1 VTSTL
6 LRARASRAAVFGLA
20 VLAAACSDQSASP
33 LDPAFPPPVLAP
45 KSAVAMLHCSAD
57 VRAGSLSCSDA
68 PDGGARRYVGG
79 LQNVDVKLTSTN
91 VAYDPASQIFSA
103 DLTVQNLLVQRM
115 GSDGA
120 TVSGVTV
127 FFNSGPVVTSGTGS
141 VEVANA
147 DGQGTF
153 TAGTQPYFLY
163 AGSLPYQAV
172 SAPKRW
178 EWSMPATVVNFS
190 FTLMV
195 SAPLVPTVVFDMLVS
210 GNRDIYRMGIDGQDL
225 TRLTTSTGDDRDP
238 TVARGK
244 VVFTSHRHGNAELYR
259 VDLKGGGEVRL
270 TTTTD
275 NETSPALSP
284 DGTQLAFIRNNSSV
298 LGKLW
303 RSNADVTDAVQP
315 TAGFGFSGDV
325 ETGPTWLGNGR
336 LAFVSTT
343 SGSADVW
350 SLAVPGTA
358 PVKMGSQL
366 NDVGDVD
373 PSWNQDGRLAFA
385 SSRSGG
391 TDLYAISAEG
401 TLSQLTTRAGSDSH
415 PSWLADGRVLFSCH
429 MGSPRGAR
437 ICLVT
442 PGTPGTFTEITT
454 PGPAERPVAVIDA
467 L

>member
-1 VTSTL
+1 MTSTL
-6 LRARASRAAVFGLA
+6 LRARATRAAVLGLA
-20 VLAAACSDQSASP
+20 VLAAACSDQGASP
-33 LDPAFPPPVLAP
+33 LGPTVAPPLAAP
-45 KSAVAMLHCSAD
+45 KTALAMLHCQAD
-57 VRAGSLSCSDA
+57 VRAGSVTCSDA
-68 PDGGARRYVGG
+68 SAGEARLYVGG
-79 LQNVDVKLTSTN
+79 QQNTDVKLTSDS
-91 VAYDPASQIFSA
+91 VSYDAGTQIFRA
-103 DLTVQNLLVQRM
+103 NLTVQNLLVQRM
-115 GSDGA
+115 GSDGS
-120 TVSGVTV
+120 TVSGIKV
-127 FFNSGPVVTSGTGS
+127 FFNNGPVLTGGTGS
-141 VEVANA
+141 VEVNNA
-147 DGQGTF
+147 DGVETF
-153 TAGTQPYFLY
+153 TAGSQEYFQY
-163 AGSLPYQAV
+163 AGSLPYLGV
-172 SAPKRW
+172 TAPKRW
-178 EWSMPATVVNFS
+178 EWHMPPTVQTFS

-225 TRLTTSTGDDRDP
+225 TRLTTNTGDDRDP

-244 VVFTSHRHGNAELYR
+244 VVFTSHRDGNAELYR
-259 VDLKGGGEVRL
+259 VNLKGGGETRL

-284 DGTQLAFIRNNSSV
+284 DGTRLAFIRNNSSV

-303 RSNADVTDAVQP
+303 TSHADSAMSARQA

-325 ETGPTWLGNGR
+325 ETGPTWFGNAK

-343 SGSADVW
+343 SGSADVY
-350 SLAVPGTA
+350 SLVPGGS
-358 PVKMGSQL
+358 PVKMAGQL

-373 PSWNQDGRLAFA
+373 PFWNQDGRLAFA

-401 TLSQLTTRAGSDSH
+401 TLSQLSTRTGSDSH

-442 PGTPGTFTEITT
+442 PGTPGAFTEITT
-454 PGPAERPVAVIDA
+454 PGAAERPVAVVDA

>member
-6 LRARASRAAVFGLA
+6 PRARATRAAVLGLA
-20 VLAAACSDQSASP
+20 VLAAACSDQGSP
-33 LDPAFPPPVLAP
+33 LDPTIAPPTVEP
-45 KSAVAMLHCSAD
+45 KTAVAVLSCSAD
-57 VRAGSLSCSDA
+57 ARAGTVTCA
-68 PDGGARRYVGG
+68 DGSAGAARRYVGG
-79 LQNVDVKLTSTN
+79 QQNVNVKLTSTD
-91 VAYDPASQIFSA
+91 VAYDAGTEIFSA
-103 DLTVQNLLVQRM
+103 NITVQNLLVQRM

-120 TVSGVTV
+120 TVSGVKV
-127 FFNSGPVVTSGTGS
+127 FFNSGPVLTKGTGS
-141 VEVANA
+141 VEVNNA
-147 DGQGTF
+147 DGVETF
-153 TAGTQPYFLY
+153 TSGLQDYFLY

-178 EWSMPATVVNFS
+178 EWKMPATVETFS

-195 SAPLVPTVVFDMLVS
+195 SAPVVPTIVFDMLVS

-238 TVARGK
+238 TVAKGV
-244 VVFTSHRHGNAELYR
+244 VVFTSHRDGNAELYR
-259 VDLKGGGEVRL
+259 VNLKGGGEARL
-270 TTTTD
+270 TTTSD

-284 DGTQLAFIRNNSSV
+284 DATRLAFIRNNASV

-303 RSNADVTDAVQP
+303 TSHVDSTMSATQA

-325 ETGPTWLGNGR
+325 ETGPSWFGNGK

-343 SGSADVW
+343 AGSADVY
-350 SLAVPGTA
+350 SLTLGGT
-358 PVKMGSQL
+358 PVKMGSQQ

-373 PSWNQDGRLAFA
+373 PFWNQDGRLAFA

-391 TDLYAISAEG
+391 TDLYAISTAG
-401 TLSQLTTRAGSDSH
+401 ALSQLTTRTGSDSH

-442 PGTPGTFTEITT
+442 PGTPGVSTEITT
-454 PGPAERPVAVIDA
+454 PSAAERPVAVVDA